1 MLAAGLVNA
10 LLGIIYAL
18 WFVIGVYVYVALS
31 RQISAR
37 GLVTPVDGVPAKTF
51 GFPEAIVAA
60 VLISFFLLT
69 LWASISVSL
78 PAARIDARALVGNLL
93 LAIVVILGLIGFLRF
108 RGLDLDALAG
118 LSKIGILR
126 TLATG
131 VLLLLAAHPLI
142 TFADAISRRLIGDG
156 AGPQTIVDAFN
167 ASGTLQ
173 QRILIIVLAV
183 AVAPMAEEIVF
194 RFFLYGVLR
203 RYAGRLA
210 GLLVTSLLFAA
221 VHAHLPSFAPLFVLG
236 CCFTLA
242 YEWSGSILVSMT
254 MHSFFNAATLTFL
267 AFPGR
272 FPQ

>member
-1 MLAAGLVNA
+1 MVAAGLVDV
-10 LLGIIYAL
+10 LLWIIYL
-18 WFVIGVYVYVALS
+18 GWFVLGAFVYVALA
-31 RQISAR
+31 RQIAAR
-37 GLVTPVDGVPAKTF
+37 AEIPAGEDAPAKTF
-51 GFPEAIVAA
+51 GWPEAMVA
-60 VLISFFLLT
+60 VFLISFFILT
-69 LWASISVSL
+69 LSVAGSL
-78 PAARIDARALVGNLL
+78 PPNRIDARALVGNLV
-93 LAIVVILGLIGFLRF
+93 LAVVVILGLIGFLRF

-118 LSKIGILR
+118 LSKIGIAR
-126 TLATG
+126 TLTTG
-131 VLLLLAAHPLI
+131 VLLLLAAHPLV
-142 TFADAISRRLIGDG
+142 TFADGISRRLIGDG
-156 AGPQTIVDAFN
+156 VGPQTIVDAFN

-183 AVAPMAEEIVF
+183 AIAPMAEEIVF

-210 GLLVTSLLFAA
+210 ALLVTSLLFGA

-254 MHSFFNAATLTFL
+254 MHSVFNAATLVFL
-267 AFPGR
+267 AFPSR